1 MAFGWGWGRGA
12 ADTAKSISNEEAT
25 VLFARLSS
33 SQACTSTSSKASGAS
48 DASSDSGACPA
59 SPAMVNE
66 SNMMPDPNQK
76 RAAQQ
81 SGSLSTA
88 RVSSTIPISERN
100 KDLPAHQRD
109 AKVTWQYPS
118 EQMFYNAILRKGW
131 RVGSQPAL
139 NIHSLDDFF
148 SSLPIS
154 LNVPRRAP
162 HRVM

>member
-1 MAFGWGWGRGA
+1 MM
-12 ADTAKSISNEEAT
+12 
-25 VLFARLSS
+25 SS
-33 SQACTSTSSKASGAS
+33 F
-48 DASSDSGACPA
+48 
-59 SPAMVNE
+59 
-66 SNMMPDPNQK
+66 
-76 RAAQQ
+76 R